1 VFVYENEK
9 EKVSFGPY
17 FEKIYISFCIMTNQR
32 DFWLIA
38 NLQQN
43 LRLAYQLRNFGLPSY
58 SQYERKVLP
67 YAPTA
72 VG

>member
-1 VFVYENEK
+1 
-9 EKVSFGPY
+9 VSFGPY

-43 LRLAYQLRNFGLPSY
+43 LRLATNCEISDFQVTVGMSGRFYHMRQPQLAKNFHLF
-58 SQYERKVLP
+58 
-67 YAPTA
+67 
-72 VG
+72 